1 MGGSP
6 PTLGEVIDP
15 REVVVDVTVVF
26 WEDIASGEDVTLV
39 LGVALMLEVV
49 LMLEVEVI
57 VTGGGGSFR
66 CFGGLPRFRFT
77 GCCCCG

>member
-26 WEDIASGEDVTLV
+26 WEDIASGEDVALV
-39 LGVALMLEVV
+39 LGVL
-49 LMLEVEVI
+49 LMLEVEVM
-57 VTGGGGSFR
+57 VTGGGGSLR

>member
-26 WEDIASGEDVTLV
+26 WEDTASGEDVALV
-39 LGVALMLEVV
+39 LGVL

-66 CFGGLPRFRFT
+66 CFGGLPLFRFT